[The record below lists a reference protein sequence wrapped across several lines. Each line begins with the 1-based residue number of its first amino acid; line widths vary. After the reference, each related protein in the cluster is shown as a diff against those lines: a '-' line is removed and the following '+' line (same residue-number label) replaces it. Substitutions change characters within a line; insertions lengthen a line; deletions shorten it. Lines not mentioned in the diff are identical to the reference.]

1 MLSIF
6 IDILDKIPSITQD
19 RFLACIYGGI
29 AMGIGMGLVLK
40 SNSSTGGT
48 DLLTYIISPTLSE
61 NTKKWDLK
69 IFNNLLIISHIGQ
82 IP

>member
-1 MLSIF
+1 M
-6 IDILDKIPSITQD
+6 ILLNNQS
-19 RFLACIYGGI
+19 FSFFY
-29 AMGIGMGLVLK
+29 
-40 SNSSTGGT
+40 
-48 DLLTYIISPTLSE
+48 LLTYIISPTLSE